1 MFERLLCIRRGNQG
15 LCVGVRS
22 GSALQKFIS
31 NLKRDNPVSYTPT
44 PSRHPI
50 RCITSLSLTRT
61 HAYIHTYVHSFALSY
76 ISHHTLAQYVLTIYL
91 LQYFIFIYSINYI
104 NTVDGQ
110 RFIHSSHQSE
120 RSSLPC
126 AAYYVQLLS
135 SSPII
140 LSCVSLLLLL
150 LRLLLF
156 LLLTSSSASSI
167 FVSPPTESS
176 FILPFLFFYFLIYFF
191 LFVSFDINVL
201 SHAKRS
207 APPLSPL
214 YNLDQGAGFLANG
227 ISDRSSKRH
236 ADAF

>member
-1 MFERLLCIRRGNQG
+1 M
-15 LCVGVRS
+15 
-22 GSALQKFIS
+22 
-31 NLKRDNPVSYTPT
+31 
-44 PSRHPI
+44 
-50 RCITSLSLTRT
+50 
-61 HAYIHTYVHSFALSY
+61 
-76 ISHHTLAQYVLTIYL
+76 
-91 LQYFIFIYSINYI
+91 
-104 NTVDGQ
+104 
-110 RFIHSSHQSE
+110 
-120 RSSLPC
+120 
-126 AAYYVQLLS
+126 YYVQLLS

-156 LLLTSSSASSI
+156 LLLTSSSSSSSI

-236 ADAF
+236 ADAFWFLPFGSAASFFFAARRIRRHRAPPLSPFEDRPTISFFSFARLRLYHVIHTHIYMYTHTHTYIYIYVYISRVYIYIPVYVLYRGKNLERKTARPFSASN